1 MEMISKKNLKNHTF
15 AVIFNKRMILK
26 SYFFLLKGTIMGQ
39 QHNKIIK
46 RRRRKAYLARIRER
60 VKAQIA
66 AK

>member
-15 AVIFNKRMILK
+15 AVIFNKTHDFEVI
-26 SYFFLLKGTIMGQ
+26 FLLKGTIMGQ

>member
-26 SYFFLLKGTIMGQ
+26 SFFLLKGTIMGQ

>member
-1 MEMISKKNLKNHTF
+1 
-15 AVIFNKRMILK
+15 MILN
-26 SYFFLLKGTIMGQ
+26 SFFLLKGTIMGQ